1 MDFVVPAEHLVRDS
15 DRMNLVVL
23 QRIDRDV
30 ERVGPM
36 LLPCTSQVGQ
46 ARG

>member
-1 MDFVVPAEHLVRDS
+1 MNFVVPAEHLVRDS

-30 ERVGPM
+30 EQVGPM
-36 LLPCTSQVGQ
+36 PPPCLQQLRLG
-46 ARG
+46 